1 MKEDFVEFIKNK
13 KGFKRRFQLDSIS
26 EVEYNPLE
34 SKFIHIFKGDKEYQF
49 EDIVFNLHSM
59 KIVND
64 YLQRKKQFLE
74 SIHKVR
80 CKKLGKSYYG
90 LAKEMPATDERHA
103 KWDKQ
108 RQERGFDDTETWSLF
123 TTISDFIYPRLIAFK
138 EYKCDYPINLTL
150 KNWDEI
156 LDKMIFA
163 FKFYSDEYKREEP
176 VSEETIQKVREGMDL
191 FVKYFRDLWN

>member
-1 MKEDFVEFIKNK
+1 MNQGFVEFIKNK

-26 EVEYNPLE
+26 EVEYNPSE

-163 FKFYSDEYKREEP
+163 FKFYSDEYKREKP
-176 VSEETIQKVREGMDL
+176 ASIETIQKVQEGMDL

>member
-1 MKEDFVEFIKNK
+1 M
-13 KGFKRRFQLDSIS
+13 
-26 EVEYNPLE
+26 
-34 SKFIHIFKGDKEYQF
+34 
-49 EDIVFNLHSM
+49 
-59 KIVND
+59 
-64 YLQRKKQFLE
+64 
-74 SIHKVR
+74 R

-123 TTISDFIYPRLIAFK
+123 TTISDFIYPRLLAFK
-138 EYKCDYPINLTL
+138 EYKCDYPINLTP

-163 FKFYSDEYKREEP
+163 FKFYSDEYKREE
-176 VSEETIQKVREGMDL
+176 SASSETIQKVQEGMDL
-191 FVKYFRDLWN
+191 FVEYFRDLWN

>member
-13 KGFKRRFQLDSIS
+13 KGFKRRFRLDSIS
-26 EVEYNPLE
+26 EVEYIPTK
-34 SKFIHIFKGDKEYQF
+34 SKFIYVFKGDKEYQF
-49 EDIVFNLHSM
+49 EDIIFNLHSM

-90 LAKEMPATDERHA
+90 LAKEMPATDERHV

-123 TTISDFIYPRLIAFK
+123 TTISDFIYPRLLAFK
-138 EYKCDYPINLTL
+138 EYKCDYPINLTP
-150 KNWDEI
+150 KNWDKI

-163 FKFYSDEYKREEP
+163 FKFYSDEYKREE
-176 VSEETIQKVREGMDL
+176 SASSETIQKVQEGMDL
-191 FVKYFRDLWN
+191 FVEYFRDLWN

>member
-1 MKEDFVEFIKNK
+1 MKEDFVEFIKNE
-13 KGFKRRFQLDSIS
+13 KGFKRRFYLDSIS
-26 EVEYNPLE
+26 EVEYNPAE
-34 SKFIHIFKGDKEYQF
+34 SKLIHLFKGDKEYQF
-49 EDIVFNLHSM
+49 EDIVFNLDSM

-74 SIHKVR
+74 SIHKAR

-90 LAKEMPATDERHA
+90 LAKEMPATDERQV

-108 RQERGFDDTETWSLF
+108 REERGCDDTETWSLF

-138 EYKCDYPINLTL
+138 EYKCDYPINLTPE
-150 KNWDEI
+150 NWDEI

-163 FKFYSDEYKREEP
+163 FKFYSDEYKRKKP
-176 VSEETIQKVREGMDL
+176 ASNETIQKVQEGMDL

>member
-1 MKEDFVEFIKNK
+1 MNQGFVEFIKNK

-26 EVEYNPLE
+26 EVEYNPSE

-163 FKFYSDEYKREEP
+163 FKFYSDEYKREKP
-176 VSEETIQKVREGMDL
+176 ASIETIQKVQEGMDL
-191 FVKYFRDLWN
+191 FVKYFRDLWC

>member
-1 MKEDFVEFIKNK
+1 MNQGFVEFIKNK
-13 KGFKRRFQLDSIS
+13 KGFKRRFRLDSIS

-34 SKFIHIFKGDKEYQF
+34 SKLIHVFKDDKEYQF
-49 EDIVFNLHSM
+49 EDNNFNLSSM
-59 KIVND
+59 KMAND

-74 SIHKVR
+74 SVHKVR

-90 LAKEMPATDERHA
+90 LAKEMPATDERQV
-103 KWDKQ
+103 KWEWQ
-108 RQERGFDDTETWSLF
+108 REKRGFDDTEIWSLF

-138 EYKCDYPINLTL
+138 EYKCDYPINLTPE
-150 KNWDEI
+150 NWDEI

-191 FVKYFRDLWN
+191 FVEYFRDLWN